1 MLFLFAPAEGGHHHH
16 GHSHGPSH
24 GHSRL
29 KINSGSATD
38 LGDLEINEIYQQ
50 NDCPLDRQ
58 TPEPPELNNTSKQTT
73 VQLINKKEEKELK
86 KKAASSQQM
95 NMRGVFLHVLADA
108 LGSVIVCVS
117 ALFIMYTDWS
127 NRDLVDP
134 FLSVLMVI
142 LIMYSTYPLLKESAM
157 ILLQTVPTHIKV
169 DSLQN
174 KLLQEVSAQPE
185 SVCLL
190 LRLRN

>member
-1 MLFLFAPAEGGHHHH
+1 MY
-16 GHSHGPSH
+16 S
-24 GHSRL
+24 
-29 KINSGSATD
+29 
-38 LGDLEINEIYQQ
+38 QQ

-58 TPEPPELNNTSKQTT
+58 TPEPPESNSDLSNAKQTT
-73 VQLINKKEEKELK
+73 VQLIDKKDKKKEK
-86 KKAASSQQM
+86 KTSSQQM

-108 LGSVIVCVS
+108 LGSVIVCIS
-117 ALFIMYTDWS
+117 AVFIMYTDWS

-174 KLLQEVSAQPE
+174 KLLQEVGS
-185 SVCLL
+185 SHRSIDLKYLWLL
-190 LRLRN
+190 WYWFFMFFFKLRLMVYLQYTNFMYGNWLVIV